1 MAFKKQVVAGQVDQ
15 QVEQVAEHSHEDLEK
30 KVAALEKE
38 VAELKKE
45 LVKSKGG
52 NDPRIDLIIQVLKT
66 NAPFEH
72 KFKKLGI
79 I

>member
-1 MAFKKQVVAGQVDQ
+1 MAFKKQEV
-15 QVEQVAEHSHEDLEK
+15 VEQVAAHSHEDLEK